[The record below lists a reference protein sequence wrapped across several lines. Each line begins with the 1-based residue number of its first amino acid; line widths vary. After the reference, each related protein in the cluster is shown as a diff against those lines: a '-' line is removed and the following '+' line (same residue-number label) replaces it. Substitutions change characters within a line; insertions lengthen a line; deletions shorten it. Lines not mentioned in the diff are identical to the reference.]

1 MGKTILLLGV
11 YGMEMVECGGALAV
25 NARKGGRSFASIMLA
40 GKQMK
45 ENCLKAAEILGV
57 EKVFFNEFQRGEV
70 DLRHDY
76 KIALIKVIRETK
88 PDIVIT
94 QDPEHILHDLD
105 PDRRPAMTLILE
117 ALALASRDYAL
128 DETPELSSH
137 PIPNIYYMS
146 PVNPNCT
153 INVAEVWDLKEK
165 GMDVLVSQMEFSGH
179 HFETN
184 LSSRELEILAPG
196 FANMKTYYQK
206 GRAVHSSIDKAIHM
220 YYGVGGHGNFALA
233 EPYRFEGKFEFTE
246 LM

>member
-1 MGKTILLLGV
+1 MGKKVLLLGV

-25 NARKGGRSFASIMLA
+25 NARGGGESYASIMLA
-40 GKQMK
+40 GRQMQ
-45 ENCLKAAEILGV
+45 ENCLKAAKILGV
-57 EKVFFNEFQRGEV
+57 KKVFFNEFQRGEV
-70 DLRHDY
+70 DLRHEY

-94 QDPEHILHDLD
+94 QDPEHILQDLD

-128 DETPELSSH
+128 DETPGLGPHS
-137 PIPNIYYMS
+137 IPKIYYMS

-165 GMDVLVSQMEFSGH
+165 GMDVLASQMEFSGK

-184 LSSRELEILAPG
+184 LSAKELEILAPG
-196 FANMKTYYQK
+196 FADMESYYQK
-206 GRAVHSSIDKAIHM
+206 GRTVHSAIDKALHM
-220 YYGVGGHGNFALA
+220 FYGIGGHGNFALA

-246 LM
+246 LY